1 MPEESQELRTGCRR
15 GDVAALDALLYGCAD
30 GLYAM
35 ALTAMSDEQAAQ
47 ECVRETWR
55 RMLSALQRR
64 RFDRSPR
71 GQARRIMFGV
81 LAERVGVEAAR
92 ASERTALREDGTLG
106 LDNVQLPES
115 VLEELSGLS
124 GERAP
129 AIRAAWH
136 NRRHL
141 FRGMVAALVIV
152 AGLVWAGVFIQRS
165 QRSHGLAQL
174 KYECLRQR
182 VIEQDLASA
191 MREATSRLED
201 PTGAD
206 HALAADCERV
216 TLVLEEVANSESLA
230 DLSGLR
236 FVRQRIIK
244 HQLAD
249 FLRALAAED
258 DQLRRPLQRV
268 ALVLEEVQNL

>member
-1 MPEESQELRTGCRR
+1 
-15 GDVAALDALLYGCAD
+15 
-30 GLYAM
+30 M
-35 ALTAMSDEQAAQ
+35 ALTAVSDEDAAQ
-47 ECVRETWR
+47 ECVRETWG

-64 RFDRSPR
+64 RFDRSPQ
-71 GQARRIMFGV
+71 GQARRIMFSV

-129 AIRAAWH
+129 AIRTAWRS
-136 NRRHL
+136 RRHL

-152 AGLVWAGVFIQRS
+152 AGLVWAGVFIQRA
-165 QRSHGLAQL
+165 HGLAQL

-191 MREATSRLED
+191 MREAASRLED

-216 TLVLEEVANSESLA
+216 TLVLEEIANSESLA